1 MNMQNGETMAE
12 YLLRNATYA
21 INSKS
26 KHLVYQVYGEA
37 SMAYRLKALTWEE
50 FSKLNTLLIRDTL
63 NNGRLMNEWE
73 KYHSMCATCPHKRAI
88 EAVLDIRFE
97 ED

>member
-1 MNMQNGETMAE
+1 MNKRNDEKMVE

-26 KHLVYQVYGEA
+26 LNLVYQVYGEA
-37 SMAYRLKALTWEE
+37 SMAYRLKALTWDE

-63 NNGRLMNEWE
+63 NNGRLMNEWD
-73 KYHSMCATCPHKRAI
+73 KDHSKCKTCPHKRAI
-88 EAVLDIRFE
+88 EAVLDIQFE